1 VHRLDG
7 LILTHEDKDHAG
19 GALSLLDGLPVA
31 WTASSMPEGHPFRE
45 APGHRP
51 CADGQAWEWDGVRFE
66 MLHPQPADYDKPARK
81 TNDMSCV
88 LKVSAV
94 EGSAL
99 LTGDIET
106 ISEQALSKRH
116 GERLRAEVLLAP
128 HHGSRTSSS
137 PEFIAAVAARTVIF
151 PVGYRNRFRHPN
163 AEVLRRYEESGARL
177 LRSDR
182 DGAVTV
188 EFAASPGLTLQR
200 ETRRRY
206 WHGQ

>member
-1 VHRLDG
+1 VRRLDG

-19 GALSLLDGLPVA
+19 GALSLLDGLPVDWA
-31 WTASSMPEGHPFRE
+31 ASSLPEAHPFRE

-51 CADGQAWEWDGVRFE
+51 CIDGQAWEWDGVRFE
-66 MLHPQPADYDKPARK
+66 MLHPDAAGYEKTKRK
-81 TNDMSCV
+81 SNDMSCV
-88 LKVSAV
+88 LKLTAGEASM
-94 EGSAL
+94 L

-116 GERLRAEVLLAP
+116 GERLRADVLLAP

-137 PEFIAAVAARTVIF
+137 PEFIAAVGARTVIF

-163 AEVLRRYEESGARL
+163 AEVLRRYEDSGAEL
-177 LRSDR
+177 LRTDR
-182 DGAVTV
+182 DGAVTLRLGV
-188 EFAASPGLTLQR
+188 SRGLTLQR
-200 ETRRRY
+200 EARRRY